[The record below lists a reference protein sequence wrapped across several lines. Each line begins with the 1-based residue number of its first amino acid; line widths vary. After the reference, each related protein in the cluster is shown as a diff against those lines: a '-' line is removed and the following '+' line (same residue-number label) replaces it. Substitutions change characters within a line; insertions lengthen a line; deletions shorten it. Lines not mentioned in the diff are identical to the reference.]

1 MAQDQPFEIPQQV
14 RQLWESNLDHARSAY
29 GQFVDMLAQA
39 SGVLARTMPTS
50 EMASGLEAIQQRT
63 IQFAKQNADAYFSFA
78 GELAKANDIQEILAI
93 QNRYAMTQMQ
103 AFAHQAQE
111 LARLIAEATQRI

>member
-1 MAQDQPFEIPQQV
+1 
-14 RQLWESNLDHARSAY
+14 
-29 GQFVDMLAQA
+29 
-39 SGVLARTMPTS
+39 MPTS

>member
-1 MAQDQPFEIPQQV
+1 LAQDQPFAIPSQL